1 MRVNAKRRV
10 EGNNNTKAGEDMD
23 NDAMMEEIGAGC
35 LTESDVKYDEAVYKF
50 IIVFVRGDV
59 RGVLR
64 RDLGRRIVW

>member
-1 MRVNAKRRV
+1 LRVNAKRRV